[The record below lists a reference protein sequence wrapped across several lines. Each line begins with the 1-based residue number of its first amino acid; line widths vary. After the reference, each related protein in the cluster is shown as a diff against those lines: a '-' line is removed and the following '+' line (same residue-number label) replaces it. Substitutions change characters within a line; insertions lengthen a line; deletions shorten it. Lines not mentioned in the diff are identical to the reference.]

1 VKRGEI
7 WWASLVEPIGS
18 GPGGRRPA
26 LIVQSD
32 TFNLSRIN
40 TIVIVVIT
48 SNVKLSKAPGNVLLS
63 KKISGLPRDSVINVS
78 QILTVDKSL
87 LTELVGEL
95 PESVIRQV
103 DDGVRLVL
111 SL

>member
-1 VKRGEI
+1 LTRGEI
-7 WWASLVEPIGS
+7 WWASLAEPV
-18 GPGGRRPA
+18 GPPRGRRPV
-26 LIVQSD
+26 LVFQSD
-32 TFNLSRIN
+32 NFNRTRIN
-40 TIVIVVIT
+40 TILVVIVT

-63 KKISGLPRDSVINVS
+63 KKISGLPRDSVMNVS

-87 LTELVGEL
+87 LTELAGEL